1 MTTIP
6 GPVEPASL
14 RQRAKEAADKAQCA
28 RCAVVILSDVSAV
41 GAMTGLD
48 RVPALGV
55 NTHFALCGNCGLD
68 LREWMFPAAAKT
80 AGFQYVARELR
91 RMWGRR

>member
-28 RCAVVILSDVSAV
+28 RCAGVILSDVSAV
-41 GAMTGLD
+41 GAMPGL
-48 RVPALGV
+48 
-55 NTHFALCGNCGLD
+55 
-68 LREWMFPAAAKT
+68 
-80 AGFQYVARELR
+80 
-91 RMWGRR
+91 